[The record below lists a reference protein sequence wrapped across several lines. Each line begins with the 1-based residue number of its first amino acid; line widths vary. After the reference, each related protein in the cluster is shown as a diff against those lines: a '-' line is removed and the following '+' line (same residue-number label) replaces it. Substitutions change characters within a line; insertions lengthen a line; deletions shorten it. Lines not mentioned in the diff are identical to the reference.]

1 MNYCQKYS
9 VQISHEKT
17 KLLVY
22 CSQEQKDSIFFNPI
36 SINGNQI
43 PFSKEAEHL
52 GIIRSIE
59 GNLPNI
65 LNRIIAHKKAMGA
78 VLGQGLAQSHRGNP
92 AAALKVQQLHG
103 TPVLMSGLASLVL
116 SAAELT
122 TINQHFKDT
131 IQNLQKLHN
140 KTPSSVIYFLAG
152 TLPATALLHLR
163 YLGLFGMITRLPT
176 DPLNIHARNVLSCH
190 KPSSKPWFWTIR
202 EICVLYQLPHPLQLL
217 NSPML
222 KTSFK
227 KLTKSKVTDY
237 WEIRLRG
244 EARVLPSL
252 RFFHPEFMSLASP
265 HPLWTSTGSSP
276 YEVAKAIQ
284 QARFLS
290 GRYRTESLCKH
301 WSNNAT
307 GQCLSDSC
315 KTEPKEETIEHIL
328 LFCPAYSSTR
338 RKLYNFWVNRSSG
351 PTLQLVLEALSSPTN
366 LFMQFLLDCSTMP
379 NVIAATQLHGPD
391 LLNNLFHLTRTWCF
405 ALHRE
410 RMKMLGRWNFA

>member
-1 MNYCQKYS
+1 MGPIYDEHGVEQGGANSGDLYKIYNNELFTTAQESNQGVDLGNNLVISAVGQADDSVLSSNTITSLYNIFHLAMNYCQKYS

-301 WSNNAT
+301 WSNNAVLT
-307 GQCLSDSC
+307 HPQDVNCTTSGLIEVVAQHFSLS
-315 KTEPKEETIEHIL
+315 
-328 LFCPAYSSTR
+328 
-338 RKLYNFWVNRSSG
+338 
-351 PTLQLVLEALSSPTN
+351 
-366 LFMQFLLDCSTMP
+366 
-379 NVIAATQLHGPD
+379 
-391 LLNNLFHLTRTWCF
+391 
-405 ALHRE
+405 
-410 RMKMLGRWNFA
+410 